1 MMTSDALLTG
11 LSGVGALCC
20 VVAFFYALVPI
31 HKANGSK
38 PLLQAIIFL
47 SAIGFI
53 WAGILLYT
61 SLRYPDR
68 LPESGELLIFSLY
81 ARVKAILIALTLIFM
96 SFRIRRSIKRHQEG
110 NAH

>member
-53 WAGILLYT
+53 WAGCLLYT

-68 LPESGELLIFSLY
+68 LPESGELLVISLY
-81 ARVKAILIALTLIFM
+81 ARFKAIFIALTLIFM
-96 SFRIRRSIKRHQEG
+96 SYRIRKAIKKHAEEDM
-110 NAH
+110 H